1 MYDKFPKEV
10 VELATKVVAQLNTN
24 PALSGKYT
32 STLPSDDLLTRVCDY
47 VQTLPAESHQ
57 RLLGITKDT
66 SGEPKIKGS
75 DVVQLADTI
84 GRGFAS
90 YNKSGKYTDEEH
102 RKALFNFRVLQQS
115 KFNENI
121 ASLGAQIVQGL
132 TADKVTL
139 NYHDS
144 LNPVYLSTILEPLSV
159 ETKDLAEQGRIV
171 SLTIGMISAIAG
183 KDTIFAAELKK
194 KGTLPAE
201 LIVAI
206 HESAVELAKDPYY
219 SSLDQN
225 GAIAAGKKIG
235 KEIAREVAKYEFDN
249 TKLIS
254 NNETIDTEA
263 IKSTIVQGASKPN
276 YERLQEN
283 KAQTKA
289 FIEAHLT
296 EGEPAPPNS
305 QEIYSDVRTTLA
317 GLRSKDIAGVERRIA
332 YSTIID
338 TLEEARDNEFGIVWS
353 RSEPHTDGSRDLIRD
368 ARNAQQ
374 ISESQVSFALQ
385 AISSIRATEKVIDQ
399 EITDPAQRARAMTL
413 LEMQMDKVLDLL
425 PKQKG
430 EQVQNIN
437 IKEFNF
443 ELVNILENAG
453 VKESIKKIGVAKE
466 VLSFDD
472 PQYHVT
478 TINRIPGRSE
488 LMIESE
494 TMLLGLT
501 KSQKEQYEAIA
512 VTPLGQA
519 VTCKAH
525 DMDWYNKLPD
535 FDKALVKEY
544 AGQIAEGNYV
554 LPNQLVKQLIG
565 LRNAYSKATFI
576 HTDKGLELLDE
587 GLHSST
593 VSFHG
598 KGNKQ
603 EVVNGNIDQIRSFLP
618 QGQDININTLN
629 APGNPS
635 GIESE
640 ICKQISASQKSA
652 GGYRSLTPFAL
663 WRIFPGNSNNNSGYE
678 KALTEIAKG
687 LEQEAKFTNLVAFL
701 KTGKNEAEARKEV
714 QDLVLSDGKLA
725 KVLEH
730 ALEAKKL
737 IDDSGKRKLLRGDTD
752 PDNGNLSLS
761 VRMRMISHE
770 ANKGALSKYFAAKG
784 IAVDIPAILRHCKS
798 GKDRTG
804 LAEMETT
811 RMVVLDRLGITDY
824 YGNRASEIFKSQVN
838 GGHTQFITSVNGGST
853 GTHGIKK
860 DSKTALPN
868 RLYKEM
874 EGVILETAS
883 FNKFKVKKPRFH
895 AIRQLFAG
903 KQDDLPATPKIT
915 PSSPLPQLQQTQYPP
930 QYVPHTQSQR
940 QLISNPPGVVSKLDP
955 NGFTPPQPYQYQPQ
969 NASPQYQSQASSP
982 SGSKLTAR
990 DIMDSQTDSYQDFKT
1005 SSNVALGAVS
1015 LLLIGM
1021 LMGGGV
1027 IGIFLVVA
1035 LIAGGFAMDSSQK
1048 MQQEKRQIATQMN
1061 IENDNKAYAMQK
1073 SSSQAPKVFPS
1084 VSKTYPP
1091 ADVHRQRL
1099 EQSRTQPFVRQR

>member
-1 MYDKFPKEV
+1 MHDKFSKEV
-10 VELATKVVAQLNTN
+10 VELATKVVEQLNTN
-24 PALSGKYT
+24 LALNAKYK
-32 STLPSDDLLTRVCDY
+32 STLPSSDDLLTRVCDY
-47 VQTLPAESHQ
+47 VQTLPVESHQ
-57 RLLGITKDT
+57 RLLGITKDK
-66 SGEPKIKGS
+66 SKEPKINGS

-90 YNKSGKYTDEEH
+90 YNKSGNYTDEEH
-102 RKALFNFRVLQQS
+102 SKALYNFRVLQQS
-115 KFNENI
+115 KFNENVV
-121 ASLGAQIVQGL
+121 SLGSQIVDGL
-132 TADKVTL
+132 TNGKVTL
-139 NYHDS
+139 KYHNS
-144 LNPVYLSTILEPLSV
+144 LKPVFLGAILAPLSV
-159 ETKDLAEQGRIV
+159 ETKDPAEQGRIIG
-171 SLTIGMISAIAG
+171 LTIGMISAVAG
-183 KDTIFAAELKK
+183 PETPFSEELIK

-201 LIVAI
+201 LIIAI
-206 HESAVELAKDPYY
+206 HESAVELAKNPNYHT
-219 SSLDQN
+219 LDQN
-225 GAIAAGKKIG
+225 GAIAAGQKLG
-235 KEIAREVAKYEFDN
+235 KEIAREIAKYEFDN
-249 TKLIS
+249 MKLAAKK
-254 NNETIDTEA
+254 ETIDTEA

-289 FIEAHLT
+289 FIEAHLAQR
-296 EGEPAPPNS
+296 EPAQPNP
-305 QEIYSDVRTTLA
+305 QEIYSDVRTTLE
-317 GLRSKDIAGVERRIA
+317 GLRSKDIEGVDRRIA

-338 TLEEARDNEFGIVWS
+338 TLEEARDNEFGIVWN
-353 RSEPHTDGSRDLIRD
+353 RGEPHADGSRDLIRD
-368 ARNAQQ
+368 ARNAKQ
-374 ISESQVSFALQ
+374 ISESPVSFALQ
-385 AISSIRATEKVIDQ
+385 AINSIRATEKVIEQ

-430 EQVQNIN
+430 EQVQDIN

-453 VKESIKKIGVAKE
+453 VKDGTKKISVAKE
-466 VLSFDD
+466 VLAFDD

-478 TINRIPGRSE
+478 TINRIPERSE

-512 VTPLGQA
+512 ATPLDQP

-525 DMDWYNKLPD
+525 DMGWYNELPD
-535 FDKALVKEY
+535 FDKALIKEY
-544 AGQIAEGNYV
+544 AGQIAKGNYI
-554 LPNQLVKQLIG
+554 LPNQLTKQIIG

-576 HTDKGLELLDE
+576 HSEKGGLELLDE

-603 EVVNGNIDQIRSFLP
+603 EVVDGNIDQIRSFLP

-629 APGNPS
+629 APGNPT
-635 GIESE
+635 GIEKD

-663 WRIFPGNSNNNSGYE
+663 WRILPGNANNNSGYE
-678 KALTEIAKG
+678 KALTEIASG
-687 LEQEAKFTNLVAFL
+687 LEQDPRFIKLADFL
-701 KTGKNEAEARKEV
+701 KTGQNEAEAKAEI
-714 QDLVLSDGKLA
+714 DAIAPLKMKLA
-725 KVLEH
+725 KVLDH

-737 IDDSGKRKLLRGDTD
+737 IDDSGKRKLLRLDTD

-761 VRMRMISHE
+761 VRMRMLSHE
-770 ANKGALSKYFAAKG
+770 ANKGALAEYFADND

-798 GKDRTG
+798 GKERTG

-824 YGNRASEIFKSQVN
+824 YGDRASKIFKSQVN

-868 RLYKEM
+868 RLYKGM

-895 AIRQLFAG
+895 AIRKLFAG
-903 KQDDLPATPKIT
+903 KQDDLPFAPKVT
-915 PSSPLPQLQQTQYPP
+915 SSSPLPQLQQTQYPLQYAP
-930 QYVPHTQSQR
+930 QTQR
-940 QLISNPPGVVSKLDP
+940 QLASNPAGEAVSQLDP
-955 NGFTPPQPYQYQPQ
+955 NGFTPQK
-969 NASPQYQSQASSP
+969 ASPQYQSQASGS

-1021 LMGGGV
+1021 FMGGGV
-1027 IGIFLVVA
+1027 IGIFLIVA
-1035 LIAGGFAMDSSQK
+1035 LIAGGFAMDSKQK
-1048 MQQEKRQIATQMN
+1048 MQHEKQQIATQMN

-1073 SSSQAPKVFPS
+1073 SSAQAPKLSPS

-1091 ADVHRQRL
+1091 TTVHRQRL
-1099 EQSRTQPFVRQR
+1099 EQSRSQPFARQQ